1 MKLASLLLTGALAAL
16 PLVASAQWQWL
27 DAGGRKVFS
36 DKSPPPDIPEKSI
49 LKRPGNM
56 TPRQSPPVAIAVP
69 GSAAGAAASATASGA
84 ANGSVS
90 ATAGAGAGA
99 EASATPATAASGA
112 RPVLG
117 QDKELLERTKQAE
130 AAEAA
135 KKKTEA
141 DQVAKARADNC
152 ARARQAKASFD
163 SGIRIAQVNSKGERE
178 ILDDA
183 GRAAEL
189 RRTQQVIDS
198 DCK

>member
-1 MKLASLLLTGALAAL
+1 MKLATLIFISALAAL
-16 PLVASAQWQWL
+16 PLAASAQWQWL

-49 LKRPGNM
+49 LKRPGNL
-56 TPRQSPPVAIAVP
+56 TPRASPQIAIAVP
-69 GSAAGAAASATASGA
+69 GSAVAAGTGPNGAPLAAPSATPAGAAAAPDA
-84 ANGSVS
+84 
-90 ATAGAGAGA
+90 
-99 EASATPATAASGA
+99 AASGA

-135 KKKTEA
+135 KKKAEA
-141 DQVAKARADNC
+141 DQVAKARTDNC
-152 ARARQAKASFD
+152 ARARQAKASFE
-163 SGIRIAQVNSKGERE
+163 SGVRIAQVNSKGERE

-189 RRTQQVIDS
+189 RRTQQVIDA